1 MTAPKQPQDRLAK
14 AVQPDAKPEG
24 WELLKPFSEVPAWD
38 QADLIEAFKPLMAAG
53 EGGNNT
59 SLLNLDMRAV
69 GTVARLVHERF
80 AVDPAALQAFTSGP
94 GGLERM
100 LQLASAYL
108 EQLGE

>member
-1 MTAPKQPQDRLAK
+1 MAELKKPQDRQAK
-14 AVQPDAKPEG
+14 ATPDEKPAG
-24 WELLKPFSEVPAWD
+24 WDLLKPFSEVPAWD

-53 EGGNNT
+53 GSESVN
-59 SLLNLDMRAV
+59 LLDLDMRAV
-69 GTVARLVHERF
+69 GSVARLVHERF